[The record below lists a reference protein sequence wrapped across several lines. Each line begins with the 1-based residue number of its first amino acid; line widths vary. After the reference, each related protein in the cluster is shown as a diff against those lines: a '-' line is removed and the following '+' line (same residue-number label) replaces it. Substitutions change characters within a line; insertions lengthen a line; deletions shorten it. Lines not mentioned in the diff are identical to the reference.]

1 MHLTGLTINDS
12 ENFFANT
19 MIREPIGDW
28 MELGGVA
35 QQRKGLEVGIENR
48 TATHNDEL
56 SKVFFSV
63 D

>member
-12 ENFFANT
+12 EIVFAIT
-19 MIREPIGDW
+19 MIREGIAQW

-35 QQRKGLEVGIENR
+35 QQRKGLEVEIENR

-56 SKVFFSV
+56 SKVFFSE

>member
-1 MHLTGLTINDS
+1 MHLTGLTNDS